1 MHNMS
6 YDEQDYF
13 INQMSDEELLAYEHA
28 VREAVQEWDAW
39 NSKLEND

>member
-1 MHNMS
+1 MS

-13 INQMSDEELLAYEHA
+13 INQMTDEELLEYEHA
-28 VREAVQEWDAW
+28 VREAFEEWKAR